1 MIFPALDPYAQTI
14 KTIVAVALLAAVF
27 YGGWKLK
34 DYQVAAKENK
44 ELKAA
49 IKEKQELQNKYDE
62 LSGKV
67 LEAVGR
73 NDQIQQKIIE
83 RTYKEIEK
91 PIYKECVIPSSG
103 IIIENEQIQQ
113 LNKQIVGDKARVE

>member
-1 MIFPALDPYAQTI
+1 MIPSLDPYAQTI
-14 KTIVAVALLAAVF
+14 KTIIVFLFLSFVF

-34 DYQVAAKENK
+34 DYQVSAKENK
-44 ELKAA
+44 ELKQA
-49 IKEKQELQNKYDE
+49 IKEKQELQDKYDE

-67 LEAVGR
+67 LEAVGK

-91 PIYKECVIPSSG
+91 PVYKECVIPSSG
-103 IIIENEQIQQ
+103 IQIENEQIQQ
-113 LNKQIVGDKARVE
+113 LNKQIVGDRARVE

>member
-1 MIFPALDPYAQTI
+1 MIFPALEPYAQMI
-14 KTIVAVALLAAVF
+14 KTIIAVAFLAAVF

>member
-1 MIFPALDPYAQTI
+1 MMFPALDPYTQMI
-14 KTIVAVALLAAVF
+14 KTIVAVLFLSLVF
-27 YGGWKLK
+27 FGGWKLK
-34 DYQVAAKENK
+34 DYQVASKENK

-49 IKEKQELQNKYDE
+49 IKEKQELQDKYDT

-67 LEAVGR
+67 LEAVGK

-103 IIIENEQIQQ
+103 IQIENEQIQQ
-113 LNKQIVGDKARVE
+113 LNKQIVGNKARVE

>member
-1 MIFPALDPYAQTI
+1 MIFPALGPYAQMI
-14 KTIVAVALLAAVF
+14 KTIIAVAFLVAVF

-49 IKEKQELQNKYDE
+49 IKEKQELQEKYDA

-83 RTYKEIEK
+83 RTYKEVEK